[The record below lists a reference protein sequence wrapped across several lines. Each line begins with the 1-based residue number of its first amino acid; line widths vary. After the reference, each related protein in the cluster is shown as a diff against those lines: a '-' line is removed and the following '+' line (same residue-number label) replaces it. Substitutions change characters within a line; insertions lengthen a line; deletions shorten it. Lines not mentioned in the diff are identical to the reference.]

1 MAEKTSSL
9 KDLKKNS
16 NQNQGRQMMTRQ
28 GEVVNGM
35 KEILEEDLIVFSKTH
50 ENPPPGK
57 DCEEECGVDI
67 HDLIAAAN
75 PICSPMRS
83 GGKKHRR
90 CMDCWN
96 EYIDNLI
103 VRLLTKQA
111 SQDVVI
117 KVDKKTNGNLVNNLW
132 DAMQSVDLDECRLLV
147 KQALEGAGYSAW
159 ESLIKEEKMK

>member
-1 MAEKTSSL
+1 MNK
-9 KDLKKNS
+9 
-16 NQNQGRQMMTRQ
+16 QGKIR
-28 GEVVNGM
+28 EGM

-67 HDLIAAAN
+67 QDLIAAAN
-75 PICSPMRS
+75 PICAPMRS

-103 VRLLTKQA
+103 LRLLTKQA
-111 SQDVVI
+111 SQGVVI
-117 KVDKKTNGNLVNNLW
+117 KVDKKINGNFVNNLW
-132 DAMQSVDLDECRLLV
+132 DAMQPVDLDECRLLV

-159 ESLIKEEKMK
+159 ESLIKEET